1 MYLTLQLLVA
11 GRSPDMVRTVV
22 DALEGQ
28 ALLSLVPHILKP
40 DQMLLPEYLRPV
52 PDAILFA
59 MDDEWRQGVWDLIE
73 RMPSPRPPLFVVS
86 QSNDMECLRIA
97 MRVGVRDVFPMP
109 LHVEDTIAT
118 LSRVVQEERNRR
130 GNLGSHLISFM
141 NTKGGSGASLIASNV
156 AMAMATEA
164 NYRQRLLLVDFDFQF
179 GGLPTYLNLV
189 ARDGLIK
196 AMEFVQTLDQSALQ
210 AYVQRH
216 DNGLHLLAAAMDEII
231 VPDDIS
237 AARTELLL
245 AVLNQAYDNIL
256 IDLPHRIDPA
266 IATILEHSD
275 VIALVT
281 QQTVAHLHD
290 TKRLIFLLRDRLGI
304 AMDRIVLLLNR
315 YDKKADVRMEDFQ
328 DVFVKVPVHTIPSDY
343 VRASES
349 LNLGVPICDSAP
361 DSPIGKALLKLGK
374 ALSKG
379 GEGAANAAPVPTN
392 ANAKATSTPPPEK
405 KAGIL
410 GWLKR

>member
-1 MYLTLQLLVA
+1 MYLSLQLVVA
-11 GRSPDMVRTVV
+11 GRSPDMIQAVI

-28 ALLSLVPHILKP
+28 ALLTLVPHLLKA

-52 PDAILFA
+52 PDAIIFV
-59 MDDEWRQGVWDLIE
+59 MDDNWRQGVWDLIE
-73 RMPSPRPPLFVVS
+73 KMPTPRPPLFVVS

-109 LHVEDTIAT
+109 LQVEDTIAT
-118 LSRVVQEERNRR
+118 LSRVVQEERKRR
-130 GNLGSHLISFM
+130 GNQGSHLISFM

-196 AMEFVQTLDQSALQ
+196 AMEFVQTLDQAALQ

-237 AARTELLL
+237 AERTELLL
-245 AVLNQAYDNIL
+245 KVINQAYDNIL

-275 VIALVT
+275 VIALIT

-290 TKRLIFLLRDRLGI
+290 TKRLMFLLRDRLGI

-315 YDKKADVRMEDFQ
+315 YDKKADVRFEDFQ
-328 DVFVKVPVHTIPSDY
+328 DVFVKVPIQTIPSDY
-343 VRASES
+343 LRASES
-349 LNLGVPICDSAP
+349 LNLGIPICESAAE
-361 DSPIGKALLKLGK
+361 SPIGKALLKLGK
-374 ALSKG
+374 TLSKG
-379 GEGAANAAPVPTN
+379 ESHT
-392 ANAKATSTPPPEK
+392 ATSGPAPLNTSPTSTAKPEK
-405 KAGIL
+405 KAGIM

>member
-1 MYLTLQLLVA
+1 MYLTLQLLIA
-11 GRSPDMVRTVV
+11 GRSPDMVRAVIES
-22 DALEGQ
+22 LEGQ
-28 ALLSLVPHILKP
+28 PLLTLVPHLLKP
-40 DQMLLPEYLRPV
+40 DEMLLPEYLRPV
-52 PDAILFA
+52 PDAILFV
-59 MDDEWRQGVWDLIE
+59 MDDMWRQGVWDLIE
-73 RMPSPRPPLFVVS
+73 RIPSPRPPLFVVS

-109 LHVEDTIAT
+109 LQVDDTIAT
-118 LSRVVQEERNRR
+118 LSRVIQENRKRR

-164 NYRQRLLLVDFDFQF
+164 NYQQRLLLVDFDFQF

-210 AYVQRH
+210 AYVLRH

-237 AARTELLL
+237 AARTELLM
-245 AVLNQAYDNIL
+245 AVLNQAYNTIL

-275 VIALVT
+275 IIALVT
-281 QQTVAHLHD
+281 QQTIAHLHD
-290 TKRLIFLLRDRLGI
+290 TKRLIFLLSDRLGI

-315 YDKKADVRMEDFQ
+315 YDKKADVRLEDFQ
-328 DVFVKVPVHTIPSDY
+328 DVFLKVPVHTIPSDY
-343 VRASES
+343 VRAAES
-349 LNLGVPICDSAP
+349 LNLGVPICDGAP
-361 DSPIGKALLKLGK
+361 DSPIGRALLKLGK

-379 GEGAANAAPVPTN
+379 GEGAVNTAPAPTN
-392 ANAKATSTPPPEK
+392 TTTKTPSTPPPGK
-405 KAGIL
+405 KAGLL

>member
-1 MYLTLQLLVA
+1 MIQAVIDT
-11 GRSPDMVRTVV
+11 
-22 DALEGQ
+22 LEGQ
-28 ALLSLVPHILKP
+28 ALLTLVPHLLKA

-52 PDAILFA
+52 PDAIIFV
-59 MDDEWRQGVWDLIE
+59 MDDNWRQGVWDLIE
-73 RMPSPRPPLFVVS
+73 KMPTPRPPLFVVS

-109 LHVEDTIAT
+109 LQVEDTIAT
-118 LSRVVQEERNRR
+118 LSRVVQEERKRR
-130 GNLGSHLISFM
+130 GNQGSHLISFM

-196 AMEFVQTLDQSALQ
+196 AMEFVQTLDQAALQ

-237 AARTELLL
+237 AERTELLL
-245 AVLNQAYDNIL
+245 KVINQAYDNIL

-275 VIALVT
+275 VIALIT

-290 TKRLIFLLRDRLGI
+290 TKRLMFLLRDRLGI

-315 YDKKADVRMEDFQ
+315 YDKKADVRFEDFQ
-328 DVFVKVPVHTIPSDY
+328 DVFVKVPIQTVPSDY
-343 VRASES
+343 LRASES
-349 LNLGVPICDSAP
+349 LNLGIPICESAAE
-361 DSPIGKALLKLGK
+361 SPIGKALLKLGK
-374 ALSKG
+374 TLSKG
-379 GEGAANAAPVPTN
+379 ESHT
-392 ANAKATSTPPPEK
+392 ATSGPAPLNTSPTSTAKPEK
-405 KAGIL
+405 KAGIM

>member
-1 MYLTLQLLVA
+1 MYLSLQLVVA
-11 GRSPDMVRTVV
+11 GRSPDMIQAVIDT
-22 DALEGQ
+22 LEGQ
-28 ALLSLVPHILKP
+28 ALLTLVPHLLKA

-52 PDAILFA
+52 PDAIIFV
-59 MDDEWRQGVWDLIE
+59 MDDNWRQGVWDLIE
-73 RMPSPRPPLFVVS
+73 KMPTPRPPLFVVS

-109 LHVEDTIAT
+109 LQVEDTIAT
-118 LSRVVQEERNRR
+118 LSRVVQEERKRR
-130 GNLGSHLISFM
+130 GNQGSHLISFM

-196 AMEFVQTLDQSALQ
+196 AMEFVQTLDQEALQ
-210 AYVQRH
+210 AYVRRH
-216 DNGLHLLAAAMDEII
+216 ANGMHLLAAAMDETI
-231 VPDDIS
+231 VTDDIS
-237 AARTELLL
+237 AERTELLL
-245 AVLNQAYDNIL
+245 KVINQAYDNIL

-275 VIALVT
+275 VIALIT

-290 TKRLIFLLRDRLGI
+290 TKRLMFLLRDRLGI

-315 YDKKADVRMEDFQ
+315 YDKKADVRFEDFQ
-328 DVFVKVPVHTIPSDY
+328 DVFVKVPIQTIPSDY
-343 VRASES
+343 LRASES
-349 LNLGVPICDSAP
+349 LNLGIPICGSAA

-374 ALSKG
+374 TLSKG
-379 GEGAANAAPVPTN
+379 ESHTASSGPAPLNTSP
-392 ANAKATSTPPPEK
+392 TSTAKPEK
-405 KAGIL
+405 KAGIM

>member
-1 MYLTLQLLVA
+1 MYLSLQLVVV
-11 GRSPDMVRTVV
+11 GRSPDMIQAVIDT
-22 DALEGQ
+22 LEGQ
-28 ALLSLVPHILKP
+28 ALLTLVPHLLKA

-52 PDAILFA
+52 PDAIIFV
-59 MDDEWRQGVWDLIE
+59 MDDNWRQGVWDLIE
-73 RMPSPRPPLFVVS
+73 KMPTPRPPLFVVS

-109 LHVEDTIAT
+109 LQVEDTIAT
-118 LSRVVQEERNRR
+118 LSRVVQEERKRR
-130 GNLGSHLISFM
+130 GNQGSHLISFM

-196 AMEFVQTLDQSALQ
+196 AMEFVQTLDQAALQ

-237 AARTELLL
+237 AERTELLL
-245 AVLNQAYDNIL
+245 KVINQAYDNIL

-275 VIALVT
+275 VIALIT

-290 TKRLIFLLRDRLGI
+290 TKRLMFLLRDRLGI

-315 YDKKADVRMEDFQ
+315 YDKKADVRFEDFQ
-328 DVFVKVPVHTIPSDY
+328 DVFVKVPIQTVPSDY
-343 VRASES
+343 LRASES
-349 LNLGVPICDSAP
+349 LNLGIPICESAAE
-361 DSPIGKALLKLGK
+361 SPIGKALLKLGK
-374 ALSKG
+374 TLSKG
-379 GEGAANAAPVPTN
+379 ESHT
-392 ANAKATSTPPPEK
+392 ATSGPAPLNTSPTSTAKPEK
-405 KAGIL
+405 KAGIM

>member
-1 MYLTLQLLVA
+1 MYLSLQLVVA
-11 GRSPDMVRTVV
+11 GRSPDMIQAVIDT
-22 DALEGQ
+22 LEGQ
-28 ALLSLVPHILKP
+28 ALLTLVPHLLKA

-52 PDAILFA
+52 PDAIIFV
-59 MDDEWRQGVWDLIE
+59 MDDNWRQGVWDLIE
-73 RMPSPRPPLFVVS
+73 KMPTPRPPLFVVS

-109 LHVEDTIAT
+109 LQVEDTIAT
-118 LSRVVQEERNRR
+118 LSRVVQEERKRR
-130 GNLGSHLISFM
+130 GNQGSHLISFM

-196 AMEFVQTLDQSALQ
+196 AMEFVQTLDQAALQ

-237 AARTELLL
+237 AERTELLL
-245 AVLNQAYDNIL
+245 KVINQAYDNIL

-275 VIALVT
+275 VIALIT

-290 TKRLIFLLRDRLGI
+290 TKRLMFLLRDRLGI

-315 YDKKADVRMEDFQ
+315 YDKKADVRFEDFQ
-328 DVFVKVPVHTIPSDY
+328 DVFVKVPIQTIPSDY
-343 VRASES
+343 LRASES
-349 LNLGVPICDSAP
+349 LNLGIPICGSAA

-374 ALSKG
+374 TLSKG
-379 GEGAANAAPVPTN
+379 ESHTASSGPAPLNTSP
-392 ANAKATSTPPPEK
+392 TSTAKPEK
-405 KAGIL
+405 KAGIM

>member
-1 MYLTLQLLVA
+1 MYLSLQLVVV
-11 GRSPDMVRTVV
+11 GRSPDMIQAVIDT
-22 DALEGQ
+22 LEGQ
-28 ALLSLVPHILKP
+28 ALLTLVPHLLKA

-52 PDAILFA
+52 PDAIIFV
-59 MDDEWRQGVWDLIE
+59 MDDNWRQGVWDLIE
-73 RMPSPRPPLFVVS
+73 KMPTPRPPLFVVS

-109 LHVEDTIAT
+109 LQVEDTIAT
-118 LSRVVQEERNRR
+118 LSRVVQEERKRR
-130 GNLGSHLISFM
+130 GNQGSHLISFM

-196 AMEFVQTLDQSALQ
+196 AMEFVQTLDQAALQ

-237 AARTELLL
+237 AERTELLL
-245 AVLNQAYDNIL
+245 KVINQAYDNIL

-275 VIALVT
+275 VIALIT

-290 TKRLIFLLRDRLGI
+290 TKRLMFLLRDRLGI

-315 YDKKADVRMEDFQ
+315 YDKKADVRFEDFQ
-328 DVFVKVPVHTIPSDY
+328 DVFVKVPIQTIPSDY
-343 VRASES
+343 LRASES
-349 LNLGVPICDSAP
+349 LNLGIPICESAAE
-361 DSPIGKALLKLGK
+361 SPIGKALLKLGK
-374 ALSKG
+374 TLSKG
-379 GEGAANAAPVPTN
+379 ESPAASSGPAPLNTSPTN
-392 ANAKATSTPPPEK
+392 TPKPEK
-405 KAGIL
+405 KAGIM

>member
-1 MYLTLQLLVA
+1 MYLSLQLVVA
-11 GRSPDMVRTVV
+11 GRSPDMIQAVIDT
-22 DALEGQ
+22 LEGQ
-28 ALLSLVPHILKP
+28 ALLTLVPHLLKA

-52 PDAILFA
+52 PDAIIFV
-59 MDDEWRQGVWDLIE
+59 MDDNWRQGVWDLIE
-73 RMPSPRPPLFVVS
+73 KMPTPRPPLFVVS

-109 LHVEDTIAT
+109 LQVEDTIAT
-118 LSRVVQEERNRR
+118 LSRVVQEERKRR
-130 GNLGSHLISFM
+130 GNQGSHLISFM

-156 AMAMATEA
+156 AMAMATGA

-196 AMEFVQTLDQSALQ
+196 AMEFVQTLDQAALQ

-237 AARTELLL
+237 AERTELLL
-245 AVLNQAYDNIL
+245 KVINQAYDNIL

-275 VIALVT
+275 VIALIT

-290 TKRLIFLLRDRLGI
+290 TKRLMFLLRDRLGI

-315 YDKKADVRMEDFQ
+315 YDKKADVRFEDFQ
-328 DVFVKVPVHTIPSDY
+328 DVFVKVPIQTVPSDY
-343 VRASES
+343 LRASES
-349 LNLGVPICDSAP
+349 LNLGIPICESAA

-374 ALSKG
+374 TLSKG
-379 GEGAANAAPVPTN
+379 ESHTASCGPARQNTSP
-392 ANAKATSTPPPEK
+392 TSTAKPEK
-405 KAGIL
+405 KAGIM

>member
-1 MYLTLQLLVA
+1 MYLSLQLVVV
-11 GRSPDMVRTVV
+11 GRSPDMIQAVIDT
-22 DALEGQ
+22 LEGQ
-28 ALLSLVPHILKP
+28 ALLTLVPHLLKA

-52 PDAILFA
+52 PDAIIFV
-59 MDDEWRQGVWDLIE
+59 MDDNWRQGVWDLIE
-73 RMPSPRPPLFVVS
+73 KMPTPRPPLFVVS

-109 LHVEDTIAT
+109 LQVEDTIAT
-118 LSRVVQEERNRR
+118 LSRVVQEERKRR
-130 GNLGSHLISFM
+130 GNQGSHLISFM

-196 AMEFVQTLDQSALQ
+196 AMEFVQTLDQAALQ

-237 AARTELLL
+237 AERTELLL
-245 AVLNQAYDNIL
+245 KVINQAYDNIL

-275 VIALVT
+275 VIALIT

-290 TKRLIFLLRDRLGI
+290 TKRLMFLLRDRLGI

-315 YDKKADVRMEDFQ
+315 YDKKADVRFEDFQ
-328 DVFVKVPVHTIPSDY
+328 DVFVKVPIQTIPSDY
-343 VRASES
+343 LRASES
-349 LNLGVPICDSAP
+349 LNLGIPICGSAA

-374 ALSKG
+374 TLSKG
-379 GEGAANAAPVPTN
+379 ESHTASSGPAPLNTSP
-392 ANAKATSTPPPEK
+392 TSTAKPEK
-405 KAGIL
+405 KAGIM

>member
-1 MYLTLQLLVA
+1 MYLSLQLVVA
-11 GRSPDMVRTVV
+11 GRSPDMIQAVIDT
-22 DALEGQ
+22 LEGQ
-28 ALLSLVPHILKP
+28 ALLTLVPHLLKA

-52 PDAILFA
+52 PDAIIFV
-59 MDDEWRQGVWDLIE
+59 MDDNWRQGVWDLIE
-73 RMPSPRPPLFVVS
+73 KMPTPRPPLFVVS

-109 LHVEDTIAT
+109 LQVEDTIAT
-118 LSRVVQEERNRR
+118 LSRVVQEERKRR
-130 GNLGSHLISFM
+130 GNQGSHLISFM

-196 AMEFVQTLDQSALQ
+196 AMEFVQTLDQAALQ

-237 AARTELLL
+237 AERTELLL
-245 AVLNQAYDNIL
+245 KVINQAYDNIL

-275 VIALVT
+275 VIALIT

-290 TKRLIFLLRDRLGI
+290 TKRLMFLLRDRLGI

-315 YDKKADVRMEDFQ
+315 YDKKAVVRFEDFQ
-328 DVFVKVPVHTIPSDY
+328 DVFVKVPIQTIPSDY
-343 VRASES
+343 LRASES
-349 LNLGVPICDSAP
+349 LNLGIPICESAAE
-361 DSPIGKALLKLGK
+361 SPIGKALLKLGK
-374 ALSKG
+374 TLSKG
-379 GEGAANAAPVPTN
+379 ESHT
-392 ANAKATSTPPPEK
+392 ATSGPAPLNTSPTSTAKPEK
-405 KAGIL
+405 KAGIM